1 MENNL
6 IICFQITSFLSLITL
21 ASIIKLYLSKLLKTT
36 TQTTPGPL
44 PPGPTG
50 WPVIGSLPEMIKNK
64 PTSQWIHKLMQQYNT
79 EIACIRLG
87 TTYIIPVT
95 SPELARE
102 FLYKHD
108 QIFAS
113 RPVCMTG
120 QLTSNNYLSAAL
132 SPSGDQWLKMR
143 KIVASK
149 ILSPAM
155 HKFLHIK
162 RCQEADHLV
171 RYVYSQCRKNDH
183 GLVKIRVAAQH
194 YCGNV
199 IRKLVFGKRF
209 FGPGTED
216 GSPGTEE
223 IEHVAGF
230 FSILQHLYGFAI
242 ADYAPWMEVFDLDGY
257 KRAIKN
263 GINSVNKYHD
273 PEIMKRVEMWK
284 QGIKNREDDILDVLI
299 NLRDSENNPLLSI
312 QEIKTQI
319 TEIMIAT
326 IDNPSNAVEWAI
338 AEMINQPHI
347 LERAYDE
354 LDRVVGRGRLVQESD
369 IPNLNYIKSCVKE
382 SFRLHPIA
390 PFILPHVSTQDAIV
404 GESYFIPKGSH
415 VLLSRIGLGRNPR
428 VWKDPLVYDPGRH
441 IVDNQDLEVVLI
453 DRELHM
459 LSFGVGRR
467 GCPGT
472 VLGST
477 MAIILLARL
486 VQGFYFTA
494 PLDKI
499 NVDLAESEYNLQ
511 MAKPLVAQVTPR
523 LEPEVYLHVNNPRN
537 TTEIYMNH

>member
-1 MENNL
+1 MENKLN
-6 IICFQITSFLSLITL
+6 ICFQIIYFLSLITFTSKIL
-21 ASIIKLYLSKLLKTT
+21 LYLSKLLKTT

-50 WPVIGSLPEMIKNK
+50 WPVIGCLPEMIKNK
-64 PTSQWIHKLMQQYNT
+64 PTSKWIHKLMQQNNT

-87 TTYIIPVT
+87 STYIIPIT
-95 SPELARE
+95 SPELARQ

-120 QLTSNNYLSAAL
+120 KLTSNNYLSAAL
-132 SPSGDQWLKMR
+132 SPSGDQWRKMR
-143 KIVASK
+143 NIVASK

-155 HKFLHIK
+155 HTFLHDK

-171 RYVYSQCRKNDH
+171 KYVYNQCRKNDH
-183 GLVKIRVAAQH
+183 GLVNIRVAALH

-216 GSPGTEE
+216 GSPGKEE
-223 IEHVAGF
+223 IEHVAGV
-230 FSILQHLYGFAI
+230 FSILQHLYGFTI

-273 PEIMKRVEMWK
+273 PEIMKRVKMWK

-299 NLRDSENNPLLSI
+299 NLRDSKNNPLLSI
-312 QEIKTQI
+312 QKIKTQI
-319 TEIMIAT
+319 TEIMTAT

-347 LERAYDE
+347 LEKAHDE
-354 LDRVVGRGRLVQESD
+354 LDRVVGWGRLVQESD

-390 PFILPHVSTQDAIV
+390 PFILPHVSTKDAV
-404 GESYFIPKGSH
+404 LDDYFIPKGSH
-415 VLLSRIGLGRNPR
+415 VLLSRIGLGRNPK
-428 VWKDPLVYDPGRH
+428 VWKDPLIYDPERH
-441 IVDNQDLEVVLI
+441 IVDNRNSEVVLM
-453 DRELHM
+453 DRELRM

-472 VLGST
+472 VLGSSMT
-477 MAIILLARL
+477 IILLARL
-486 VQGFYFTA
+486 VQGFDFTA
-494 PLDKI
+494 QFDGIK
-499 NVDLAESEYNLQ
+499 VDLAESEYNLQ
-511 MAKPLVAQVTPR
+511 MAKPLVARAMPR
-523 LEPEVYLHVNNPRN
+523 LEPEVYLVKNSRK
-537 TTEIYMNH
+537 TT